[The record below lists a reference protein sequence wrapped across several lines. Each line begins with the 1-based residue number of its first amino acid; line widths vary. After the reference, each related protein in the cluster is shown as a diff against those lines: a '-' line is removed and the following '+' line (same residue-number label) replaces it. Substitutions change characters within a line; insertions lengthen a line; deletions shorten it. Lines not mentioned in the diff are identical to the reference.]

1 VLPQKADSFLRMM
14 KVLFS
19 RFLKR
24 AIFCSAPG
32 QRGCE
37 PIRRGSARRKMLFFL
52 TPLFLLG
59 GLMLHCLS
67 CRAATE
73 MGNHSENAVSVKTGP
88 DATGPVPQ
96 NIAEPAGI
104 SLSGEREH
112 RRSAVRQV
120 DGTAVGIQ
128 EKNKPGNLKISG
140 ENPVSYKK
148 QKSLARKPSQ
158 IQPLNS
164 VPLEENIHQF
174 ISYSNPSRQDFIPA
188 NTSPTIDAGAQL
200 TVTTGNSNG
209 TTHFIAVEDVLFF
222 SDGFGI
228 TGGDWIRVG
237 DQPFVQILSI
247 NERVKTLRVNRPLSY
262 QAGQPVSRAYEGE
275 NPDVGIFESGLDPLP
290 EYGPGPELA
299 SEVKDWGIYR

>member
-1 VLPQKADSFLRMM
+1 
-14 KVLFS
+14 
-19 RFLKR
+19 
-24 AIFCSAPG
+24 
-32 QRGCE
+32 
-37 PIRRGSARRKMLFFL
+37 
-52 TPLFLLG
+52 
-59 GLMLHCLS
+59 MLHCLS
-67 CRAATE
+67 CRAAPE
-73 MGNHSENAVSVKTGP
+73 MVKLPENAVSVKTGL
-88 DATGPVPQ
+88 DATGPVAQ
-96 NIAEPAGI
+96 NIAERAGI
-104 SLSGEREH
+104 SLSGENEH
-112 RRSAVRQV
+112 RVNPVLQT
-120 DGTAVGIQ
+120 DGTAGG
-128 EKNKPGNLKISG
+128 EGKDYPGRLKITTEKPDSRKNQELPAG
-140 ENPVSYKK
+140 ESP
-148 QKSLARKPSQ
+148 Q

-164 VPLEENIHQF
+164 APLEENIHQF

-209 TTHFIAVEDVLFF
+209 TTHFIAVEDVHFF

-290 EYGPGPELA
+290 EYGTGPEST
-299 SEVKDWGIYR
+299 SEVNDWGMYR